1 MKKNIMC
8 VSANRDTANVGFY
21 EVEFNNDSIKEI
33 KYAYYNEEKELNIN
47 NQADIIAELCEAT
60 KTDIL
65 IIDCRSVGLA
75 ISDILENDS
84 KFEPTILKEYITQ
97 IRVSEGLVKIK
108 SYEKDNKLIIGN
120 VKIDFSKFILNNT
133 SNGVV
138 KLETSTCDSVFS
150 NLVLLFAN
158 IELCTIHSD
167 KEKRR
172 KLIEKNL
179 QEIVETL
186 VDDLANTNKAN
197 YKKVNE
203 LVRLIDKVNYIRG
216 QY

>member
-1 MKKNIMC
+1 MKKNIVC
-8 VSANRDTANVGFY
+8 VSASRNTTNVGFY
-21 EVEFNNDSIKEI
+21 EVEFNNELIKEV
-33 KYAYYNEEKELNIN
+33 KFAYYNEEKELNIN

-60 KTDIL
+60 KTDII

-84 KFEPTILKEYITQ
+84 NFEPVILKEYITQ
-97 IRVSEGLVKIK
+97 MKISEGLVRIN
-108 SYEKDNKLIIGN
+108 SYEKDNKLTIGN
-120 VKIDFSKFILNNT
+120 VKIDFNKFILNNT
-133 SNGVV
+133 SSGVV
-138 KLETSTCDSVFS
+138 KLESSECGSVFS

-158 IELCTIHSD
+158 IETCTIRSD

-179 QEIVETL
+179 QEIVEAL
-186 VDDLANTNKAN
+186 IDDLANTNKAN

>member
-8 VSANRDTANVGFY
+8 VSASRNTANVGFY
-21 EVEFNNDSIKEI
+21 EVEFNNELIKEI
-33 KYAYYNEEKELNIN
+33 KFSYYKEEKELNIN

-60 KTDIL
+60 KTDII
-65 IIDCRSVGLA
+65 IIDCRSFGLA

-84 KFEPTILKEYITQ
+84 NFEPIIIKEYITQ
-97 IRVSEGLVKIK
+97 IKVSEALIKIN

-120 VKIDFSKFILNNT
+120 VKIDFTKFILNNT

-138 KLETSTCDSVFS
+138 KLEGSECDSVFS

-158 IELCTIHSD
+158 IESCTVSSD

-179 QEIVETL
+179 QEIVEAL
-186 VDDLANTNKAN
+186 IDDLSNTNKAN

-203 LVRLIDKVNYIRG
+203 LVRLVDKVNYIRG

>member
-8 VSANRDTANVGFY
+8 VSASRDTANVGFY
-21 EVEFNNDSIKEI
+21 EVEFNNELIKEV
-33 KYAYYNEEKELNIN
+33 KFAYYNEEKELNIN
-47 NQADIIAELCEAT
+47 NQADIIAELCKDT
-60 KTDIL
+60 KTDII
-65 IIDCRSVGLA
+65 IIDCRSFGLA
-75 ISDILENDS
+75 ISDVLENDCN
-84 KFEPTILKEYITQ
+84 FESTILREYITQ
-97 IRVSEGLVKIK
+97 LKVSEGLVKVR
-108 SYEKDNKLIIGN
+108 SYKEDDKLIFGN
-120 VKIDFSKFILNNT
+120 VKIDFDKFILNNT

-138 KLETSTCDSVFS
+138 KLESSEYDSVFF

-158 IELCTIHSD
+158 IETCTIRSD

-179 QEIVETL
+179 QEVVEVL
-186 VDDLANTNKAN
+186 IDDLANTNKAN
-197 YKKVNE
+197 YRKVNE